1 MLACSQVLAYALGA
15 IHETQD
21 NIMNAE
27 NATESEKAQ
36 VRVSPQDLRSVFAE
50 LVDEH
55 CVERAPEADLD
66 PPEPF
71 TYRSARRGKG
81 KLAQAEAQADAVRAL
96 ARVRPVWGAW
106 GCGGAGQLCV
116 ACLSCSVSLG
126 PGWVS
131 RPTSTPDPAQIA
143 QEAGCPVATGAALCP
158 RLQVES

>member
-1 MLACSQVLAYALGA
+1 MDAMLRAWTDNSDRPTPAEAFPAGHLQVLAYALEA

-21 NIMNAE
+21 NIINAE

-36 VRVSPQDLRSVFAE
+36 VRVSPQDLRSVFAD

-55 CVERAPEADLD
+55 CIERAPEADLD

-96 ARVRPVWGAW
+96 ARVRPVLVREVVRAGMHRV
-106 GCGGAGQLCV
+106 GCGLDCM
-116 ACLSCSVSLG
+116 L
-126 PGWVS
+126 
-131 RPTSTPDPAQIA
+131 
-143 QEAGCPVATGAALCP
+143 
-158 RLQVES
+158 